1 MNITKEDTGQHTATL
16 KIEIKP
22 EDYREGV
29 ERSLKE
35 IQKKTELKGF
45 RPGKVPL
52 GLVRK
57 MHGNTLVAEEINKV
71 LSESVY
77 SFIKEN
83 ELNIL
88 GHPIENKEKNK
99 PVDFATQKDFT
110 FFFDIGLVPDFNLE
124 VNENTSVDYFE
135 IKVEEKEIDE
145 QQDSIRGKAGTFIEA
160 NDVAEDDVVKG
171 KIEELDDSANP
182 KADGISLETSIMPR
196 YIKDEQVR
204 GRFLKCKRGETID
217 FNPVKAMDNEH
228 EVASLLSVKTD
239 QVKEIDS
246 DFRFAV
252 SDIRRLQPA
261 ELNSDLFNKVYPD
274 GNIETTEEFRKK
286 LASEIKEYYQ
296 RESDHFFA
304 HSAMEKLIDTTEISL
319 PDEFVKKWL
328 TQTEDGLTTE
338 EVEKDYTKYARSLKQ
353 QLIINR
359 ISKEHDLRI
368 AEEDIRSHIKDWF
381 TGQYMKGIPP
391 SEEMRAQLDKFADN
405 VMQNEEEVG
414 KIHDQL
420 FDEKLRDLLM
430 EKLHLNRKEVTF
442 KEFSDIVTELHKS
455 EHDEQQ

>member
-124 VNENTSVDYFE
+124 VNENT
-135 IKVEEKEIDE
+135 
-145 QQDSIRGKAGTFIEA
+145 
-160 NDVAEDDVVKG
+160 
-171 KIEELDDSANP
+171 
-182 KADGISLETSIMPR
+182 
-196 YIKDEQVR
+196 
-204 GRFLKCKRGETID
+204 
-217 FNPVKAMDNEH
+217 
-228 EVASLLSVKTD
+228 
-239 QVKEIDS
+239 
-246 DFRFAV
+246 
-252 SDIRRLQPA
+252 
-261 ELNSDLFNKVYPD
+261 
-274 GNIETTEEFRKK
+274 
-286 LASEIKEYYQ
+286 
-296 RESDHFFA
+296 
-304 HSAMEKLIDTTEISL
+304 
-319 PDEFVKKWL
+319 
-328 TQTEDGLTTE
+328 
-338 EVEKDYTKYARSLKQ
+338 
-353 QLIINR
+353 
-359 ISKEHDLRI
+359 
-368 AEEDIRSHIKDWF
+368 
-381 TGQYMKGIPP
+381 
-391 SEEMRAQLDKFADN
+391 
-405 VMQNEEEVG
+405 
-414 KIHDQL
+414 
-420 FDEKLRDLLM
+420 
-430 EKLHLNRKEVTF
+430 
-442 KEFSDIVTELHKS
+442 
-455 EHDEQQ
+455 